1 MVDRF
6 GGLVVAATEEYC
18 EKRAPVL
25 EQFIIS
31 ETAIQLDNWESNE
44 VEGWYSLIIKFK
56 FKVKPDRFNGDW
68 VKADV
73 DVKLTCYSCLRLKP
87 TLTKAI
93 DSPIE
98 LKIEKD

>member
-31 ETAIQLDNWESNE
+31 ESSQLDNWESNE
-44 VEGWYSLIIKFK
+44 VEGWYSLIIKFQ

-98 LKIEKD
+98 FKIEKD